1 MSKILLRTILI
12 FSCFCLNLY
21 AESSTPNDKE
31 IIYEYED
38 VAPIKRQSEALNKV
52 NDDYS
57 PINVD
62 QYEGDHDF
70 WWYQKNQKKYRFYFA
85 MAIPYNLG
93 LDLEDLTL
101 GSLNIT
107 SDITDADGNTVVA
120 AGSIDANQTGFDWGT
135 TGGMGVNIKYGIEYY
150 EVVRFDL
157 ELGSKQLWLDSFIAG
172 ASNGSVTFS
181 FDDDDASLY
190 YNYAG
195 LNLTFEWAR
204 GLKSISPFAGVSF
217 GGGYFSTSG
226 LGDDFTPYTQANLGF
241 SYRFSDK
248 VVLEVFAQSMI
259 ISDDFSFDY
268 ELTINSVTDS
278 TSTYEDLSANAVIPV
293 MYDQSTAGDLV
304 MNSIVIGYRFL
315 F

>member
-38 VAPIKRQSEALNKV
+38 VAPIKRQSETLNKV

-70 WWYQKNQKKYRFYFA
+70 WWYQKNQKKYRFYFS

-93 LDLEDLTL
+93 LDLEDLTIDT
-101 GSLNIT
+101 LNIP

-120 AGSIDANQTGFDWGT
+120 AGDLDFNLSGFDMSSS
-135 TGGMGVNIKYGIEYY
+135 GGMGVSLKYGVEYY

-157 ELGSKQLWLDSFIAG
+157 ELGSKQLWLDSFITS
-172 ASNGSVTFS
+172 ASHNNITYD
-181 FDDDDASLY
+181 FDDDEASLY

-268 ELTINSVTDS
+268 ERTINTVTESDG
-278 TSTYEDLSANAVIPV
+278 TETDLSLNVDLTA